1 MGTIKGVPRPTSNA
15 QKLRNAATPAESKLW
30 SAINASKLGWK
41 FSRQMPVGPYIC
53 DFLSRSAML
62 AIEIDGY
69 SHDFTVDADAV
80 REAFLRS
87 RGLAVL
93 RFSNAEVMSNL
104 DGVVFAISEMLV
116 ALPTPIPSRR
126 REGGEER

>member
-1 MGTIKGVPRPTSNA
+1 MGTIEGVRRQTINA
-15 QKLRNAATPAESKLW
+15 QKLRNEATPAERQLW

-69 SHDFTVDADAV
+69 SHDFTVEADRK
-80 REAFLRS
+80 REALRRS
-87 RGLAVL
+87 RGLTIL
-93 RFSNAEVMSNL
+93 RFSNAEVLGNL
-104 DGVVFAISEMLV
+104 GGVVFPISETLS
-116 ALPTPIPSRR
+116 ALPTPDPSRT
-126 REGGEER
+126 REGGQ